1 MRVVI
6 IELFTAVMVSA
17 THITPAKLPRKHPM
31 VKRSTSAHDGYN
43 AHRPACVAQ
52 LDRAS
57 VFETEGRWFESN
69 RVRF

>member
-1 MRVVI
+1 MRVVV

-17 THITPAKLPRKHPM
+17 TPHHPAKLPRKHPM
-31 VKRSTSAHDGYN
+31 VKRSNSAHDGYD